1 MRRIPLATGA
11 PLLAALL
18 LALPVLA
25 KAQQVQ
31 QADTGWQGKVHAPQY
46 KETIFPP
53 WQHGA
58 NNPALNKGLEFTVPE
73 VNDLPDFHGDL
84 DHPKLVI
91 FVAGNYYFAMAP
103 LVQAFE
109 KEHPDFKGR
118 VFYETLPPG
127 ILLKQMKAGG
137 TITVGNMTWTVKPDV
152 FAAGLKKIEAGIH
165 DGVLTGKAIS
175 YVSNDL
181 TIMVPKGNPAHITG
195 LADLGKPGVTLSMP
209 NPAWEGVARQI
220 EASLKKAGGDALEQ
234 AVYDTKV
241 KNGETTLTHIHHR
254 QTPLYLMQGVA
265 QAGVTWKS
273 EAIFQE
279 QAGHPISN
287 VPIPADQNT
296 TAIYAAAVVKG
307 AAHPKAGLMW
317 AEFLRSPT
325 ALKIF
330 ERYDFKPVSAHKPG

>member
-1 MRRIPLATGA
+1 MPHTFRALLRT

-18 LALPVLA
+18 LTLPILA
-25 KAQQVQ
+25 QAQQT
-31 QADTGWQGKVHAPQY
+31 DGGWNGKVQPPQY

-58 NNPALNKGLEFTVPE
+58 NNPALDKGLEFTVPE
-73 VNDLPDFHGDL
+73 VNDLPDFHGNL

-109 KEHPDFKGR
+109 KEHPQYQGR

-127 ILLKQMKAGG
+127 ILLKQMRAGG
-137 TITVGNMTWTVKPDV
+137 VITVGNMTWTVKPDV
-152 FAAGLKKIEAGIH
+152 FAAGLKKVQAGIR
-165 DGVLTGKAIS
+165 DGILTGKAIP

-209 NPAWEGVARQI
+209 NPKWEGVARQI
-220 EASLKKAGGDALEQ
+220 EASLRKAGGEQLEQ
-234 AVYDTKV
+234 MVYDTKV
-241 KNGETTLTHIHHR
+241 KNGQTVLTHIHHR

-279 QAGHPISN
+279 QAGHPISH
-287 VPIPADQNT
+287 VDIPADQNT
-296 TAIYAAAVVKG
+296 TAVYAAAVVKG
-307 AAHPKAGLMW
+307 AAHPQAGLMW
-317 AEFLRSPT
+317 AEFLRSPA
-325 ALKIF
+325 ALRIF
-330 ERYDFKPVSAHKPG
+330 ERYGFKPAPSKPVS